1 MFAAADQD
9 GDGRLSWEEF
19 RRLVEPEGGAGPR
32 DCKGEEGE
40 TKLDCRGEDGETKSP
55 LKPQRARGRGLLLKK
70 YSLKDN

>member
-1 MFAAADQD
+1 MFAAADKD

-19 RRLVEPEGGAGPR
+19 RRLVEPEGGPR
-32 DCKGEEGE
+32 DCRGEEGE
-40 TKLDCRGEDGETKSP
+40 TKST